1 MRTTTKRKMTGD
13 AYRHHRKKWMYIKRF
28 LRRIEQMIMIGF
40 EDFSG
45 KLSDTQ
51 RFNQTMKAN
60 RGILGGI
67 SPKFYLL
74 FSNVV
79 VSKGSLPAPLN
90 SFVRYISPRI
100 VEVKWENAETEPTG
114 KKMIYVFKYNA
125 TRKLPAIY
133 VVEADEPVQMMD
145 IRFPEEEYGDEVHF
159 WLTFVWPDKKKRT
172 NSAYI
177 GQILPLSN

>member
-13 AYRHHRKKWMYIKRF
+13 AYRHHRKKWLYIKRF

-40 EDFSG
+40 KDFSEQ
-45 KLSDTQ
+45 LSETQ

-60 RGILGGI
+60 REILGGV
-67 SPKFYLL
+67 SPKFYILY
-74 FSNVV
+74 SNVF
-79 VSKGSLPAPLN
+79 VSIGALPAPLN
-90 SFVRYISPRI
+90 PFVRYISPRI